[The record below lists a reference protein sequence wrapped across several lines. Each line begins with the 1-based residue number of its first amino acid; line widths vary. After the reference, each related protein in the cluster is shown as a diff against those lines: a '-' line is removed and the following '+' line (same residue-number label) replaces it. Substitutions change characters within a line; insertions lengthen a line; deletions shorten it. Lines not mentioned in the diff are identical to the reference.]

1 LLANTD
7 SYFDALTTY
16 RDGDPEPI
24 ILAVANASF
33 KAIANG
39 RQLVDY
45 LRRIR
50 ESWRERIRARSHSA
64 TWEVADLLIRQ
75 PVVNAK
81 ILNEQLGIGP
91 THVRRHMDVLAEV
104 GVVQLTKVHQRG
116 VFWRAQEVLDVL
128 DAFATNAGK
137 RTRAH

>member
-1 LLANTD
+1 MHAAT
-7 SYFDALTTY
+7 
-16 RDGDPEPI
+16 GE
-24 ILAVANASF
+24 
-33 KAIANG
+33 AIANG
-39 RQLVDY
+39 RQLVDD

-64 TWEVADLLIRQ
+64 TWEVADLLMRQ

-81 ILNEQLGIGP
+81 ILNEQLAIGP

-116 VFWRAQEVLDVL
+116 VFWHAQEVLDVL